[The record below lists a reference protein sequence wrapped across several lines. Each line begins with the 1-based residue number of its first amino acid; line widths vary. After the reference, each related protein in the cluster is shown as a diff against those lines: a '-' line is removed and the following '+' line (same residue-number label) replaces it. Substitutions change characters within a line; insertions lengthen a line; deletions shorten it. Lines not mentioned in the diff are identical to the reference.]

1 MSRIILVPYKLGST
15 TCKAIKDALIQ
26 AGQRCLR
33 VAVDSRT
40 FRAKPSDKLIYYG
53 GTQQRPERLTSINPD
68 RSIAQ
73 NKLTA
78 FRAFE
83 AAGLST
89 VPWTD
94 SRDTALQWM
103 NEGKLVVGRRTLT
116 GHSGQGIELYHQD
129 DVQGD
134 AQMENPCPLYTKY
147 VKKTYECRIH
157 IYKGRM
163 IDAQIKRK
171 VRDAEE
177 NDPLIRNI
185 HTGWV
190 YCREDFVANQ
200 VAIDLAIAAVHACNL
215 DFGAV
220 DLIYNKHYNQF
231 YILEVNT
238 APGLTGT
245 TLTNYI
251 NTFIEDLTNA

>member
-1 MSRIILVPYKLGST
+1 MSRIILIPYKLGSA

-53 GTQQRPERLTSINPD
+53 GTQQRPERLPSINPD

-89 VPWTD
+89 VPWTTD
-94 SRDTALQWM
+94 YQTAYNWWHD
-103 NEGKLVVGRRTLT
+103 ERKTVVGRMTLN
-116 GHSGQGIELYHQD
+116 GHSGEGIVIYTPED
-129 DVQGD
+129 DQFDEARSSKV
-134 AQMENPCPLYTKY
+134 YTQY

-190 YCREDFVANQ
+190 YCREDFHPADA
-200 VAIDLAIAAVHACNL
+200 AIDLAIAAVEACNL

-251 NTFIEDLTNA
+251 NTFIEDLTHA

>member
-1 MSRIILVPYKLGST
+1 MSRIILIPYKLGSA

-89 VPWTD
+89 VPWPIVT
-94 SRDTALQWM
+94 
-103 NEGKLVVGRRTLT
+103 GKQIGRA
-116 GHSGQGIELYHQD
+116 H
-129 DVQGD
+129 V
-134 AQMENPCPLYTKY
+134 
-147 VKKTYECRIH
+147 
-157 IYKGRM
+157 
-163 IDAQIKRK
+163 
-171 VRDAEE
+171 
-177 NDPLIRNI
+177 
-185 HTGWV
+185 
-190 YCREDFVANQ
+190 
-200 VAIDLAIAAVHACNL
+200 
-215 DFGAV
+215 
-220 DLIYNKHYNQF
+220 
-231 YILEVNT
+231 
-238 APGLTGT
+238 
-245 TLTNYI
+245 
-251 NTFIEDLTNA
+251 

>member
-1 MSRIILVPYKLGST
+1 MSRIILIPYKLGSA

-89 VPWTD
+89 VPWTEE
-94 SRDTALQWM
+94 REIANEWIT
-103 NEGKLVVGRRTLT
+103 EGKTVVARATLV
-116 GHSGQGIELYHQD
+116 GHSGAGITIHNTPTDLPT
-129 DVQGD
+129 VS
-134 AQMENPCPLYTKY
+134 LYTKY

-200 VAIDLAIAAVHACNL
+200 VAIDLAIAAVAACNL

-251 NTFIEDLTNA
+251 NTFIEDLTHA

>member
-1 MSRIILVPYKLGST
+1 MSRIILIPYKLGST

-89 VPWTD
+89 VPWTEE
-94 SRDTALQWM
+94 REIANEWIT
-103 NEGKLVVGRRTLT
+103 EGKTVVARATLV
-116 GHSGQGIELYHQD
+116 GHSGAGITIHNTTTDLPT
-129 DVQGD
+129 VS
-134 AQMENPCPLYTKY
+134 LYTKY

-200 VAIDLAIAAVHACNL
+200 VAIDLAIAAVQACNL

>member
-1 MSRIILVPYKLGST
+1 MSRIILVPYKLGSA

-89 VPWTD
+89 VPWTTEMEIAND
-94 SRDTALQWM
+94 WLRQ
-103 NEGKLVVGRRTLT
+103 GKQVVARATLT
-116 GHSGQGIELYHQD
+116 GHSGIGITIHNTRD
-129 DVQGD
+129 
-134 AQMENPCPLYTKY
+134 NPLPVAPLYTQY

-200 VAIDLAIAAVHACNL
+200 VAIDLAIAAVAACNL

-251 NTFIEDLTNA
+251 NTFIEDLTHA